1 MGVYGQHDKIKN
13 ECQLI
18 LANLNSK
25 QHQPATLEN
34 GIQTRET
41 LV

>member
-1 MGVYGQHDKIKN
+1 MGVYSQHDKIKN
-13 ECQLI
+13 ECQPI

-25 QHQPATLEN
+25 QHQLIVLEN